1 MTIIN
6 VHEGMSNDVNR
17 VEELQTAIADAAA
30 ELADAAAELADR
42 YAGNDAEALEIR
54 LMVGDPV
61 GKLVSIAKRRSA
73 PMTSIAAIRDKIDNM
88 GRAVSSADAY
98 ACAQEVSAFY
108 QSAVTDMVY
117 LLDCVSALRDAIA
130 GAAADLT
137 DIADS
142 LAMRY
147 GKLEMDRRII
157 RNSIA
162 EAVDALVGAEREAV
176 EPAEE
181 GKR

>member
-6 VHEGMSNDVNR
+6 EREGMSDDVDR
-17 VEELQTAIADAAA
+17 VDELQTAITDAAA
-30 ELADAAAELADR
+30 ELTVAAAEIADR
-42 YAGNDAEALEIR
+42 YAGNDAETLEIR

-61 GKLVSIAKRRSA
+61 EKLVAIAKRRSA
-73 PMTSIAAIRDKIDNM
+73 PMTSIAEIWDKINNV
-88 GRAVSSADAY
+88 GRAVSSADAH
-98 ACAQEVSAFY
+98 ACAQAVGAFY
-108 QSAVTDMVY
+108 QSIVPDMVY

-130 GAAADLT
+130 DAAADLT

-142 LAMRY
+142 LATRY
-147 GKLEMDRRII
+147 GTREMDRTII
-157 RNSIA
+157 RGSIA
-162 EAVDALVGAEREAV
+162 EAVDALIDAEREAV

>member
-6 VHEGMSNDVNR
+6 EHEGMSNDGDR
-17 VEELQTAIADAAA
+17 VDAAADLADAAAEIADAAA
-30 ELADAAAELADR
+30 EIADR
-42 YAGNDAEALEIR
+42 YAGNDAEALEIQ

-61 GKLVSIAKRRSA
+61 DKLLAIAKRRSA
-73 PMTSIAAIRDKIDNM
+73 PMTSIAAIRDKIADV
-88 GRAVSSADAY
+88 GRAVSSADAH
-98 ACAQEVSAFY
+98 ACAQAVSAFY
-108 QSAVTDMVY
+108 QSAVPDMVY

-130 GAAADLT
+130 DAAADLT
-137 DIADS
+137 DIADN

-162 EAVDALVGAEREAV
+162 EAVDTLIDAAREAV
-176 EPAEE
+176 EPEAES
-181 GKR
+181 RR

>member
-1 MTIIN
+1 MTVIN
-6 VHEGMSNDVNR
+6 EHEGMSNDGDR

-42 YAGNDAEALEIR
+42 YAGNDAETLEIQ

-61 GKLVSIAKRRSA
+61 DRLVAIAKRRSA
-73 PMTSIAAIRDKIDNM
+73 PMTSITAIRDKIANA
-88 GRAVSSADAY
+88 GRAVSSADAH
-98 ACAQEVSAFY
+98 ACAQAVSSLY
-108 QSAVTDMVY
+108 QSAVPDMVY

-130 GAAADLT
+130 DAAADLT
-137 DIADS
+137 DIAES

-157 RNSIA
+157 RRSIA
-162 EAVDALVGAEREAV
+162 EAVDALIDAEREAV
-176 EPAEE
+176 EPEQE
-181 GKR
+181 STR

>member
-6 VHEGMSNDVNR
+6 VHKGMSNGADR

-30 ELADAAAELADR
+30 ELADAATELADR
-42 YAGNDAEALEIR
+42 YAGNDAEALEIQV
-54 LMVGDPV
+54 MVGDPV
-61 GKLVSIAKRRSA
+61 GKLVAIAKRRSA
-73 PMTSIAAIRDKIDNM
+73 PMTSIVAIRDKIVDV
-88 GRAVSSADAY
+88 GRAVSSADAH
-98 ACAQEVSAFY
+98 AVSAFY
-108 QSAVTDMVY
+108 QSAVPDMVY

-157 RNSIA
+157 RSSIA

-176 EPAEE
+176 EPEVE
-181 GKR
+181 SRR